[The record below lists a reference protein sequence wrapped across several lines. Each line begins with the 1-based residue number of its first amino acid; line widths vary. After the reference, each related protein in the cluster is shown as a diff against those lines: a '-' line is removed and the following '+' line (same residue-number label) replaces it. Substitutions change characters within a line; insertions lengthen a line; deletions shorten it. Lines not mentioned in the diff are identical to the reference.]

1 MTGAIIQLLDAGM
14 LALAGSHV
22 MAGAIG
28 FDGALVSVVAL
39 MSSFGPVIAL
49 ANLAPGLQST
59 FAAATA
65 FWIFSM
71 SSPLCARSPTAGT
84 LCSAV
89 PTPAA

>member
-1 MTGAIIQLLDAGM
+1 
-14 LALAGSHV
+14 
-22 MAGAIG
+22 
-28 FDGALVSVVAL
+28 

-49 ANLAPGLQST
+49 ANLGTGLQST
-59 FAAATA
+59 FAAGNRV
-65 FWIFSM
+65 WIFSM